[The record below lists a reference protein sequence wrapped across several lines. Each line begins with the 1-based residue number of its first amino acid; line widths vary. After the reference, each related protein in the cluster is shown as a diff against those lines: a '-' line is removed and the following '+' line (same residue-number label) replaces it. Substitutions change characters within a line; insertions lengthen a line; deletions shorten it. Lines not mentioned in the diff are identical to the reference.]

1 MDFNNNKT
9 WVRRRKKLRLKKA
22 NWSPYENKNLP
33 FRGVSRGLSPPGIRV
48 NPPLVSLFASH
59 SKICPLGKILA
70 FIWYSEFYLTK
81 FFLRPTFAFF
91 TPQRPKMESNQ
102 TVLACEKR
110 TLENISNEKLL
121 KEFSTRLRKLQ
132 LY

>member
-1 MDFNNNKT
+1 MKIKICLSG
-9 WVRRRKKLRLKKA
+9 VY
-22 NWSPYENKNLP
+22 P
-33 FRGVSRGLSPPGIRV
+33 GVSA
-48 NPPLVSLFASH
+48 PLASLFASH